1 MPLRIV
7 SPRRLENARELDTS
21 IRLDESAPAGINK
34 AHEAHVDIPSGGE
47 MRGFATRNGST
58 QRVFRRLSGLLPWRD
73 SSGNERPGQS
83 FCFKKEIGMRR
94 SIVPN
99 RSQLVALTLGLA
111 LSAGASTLALAQAR
125 QVPEARQQI
134 TLSFAPVVQKTAP
147 SVVNVYGARVERR
160 PQNPF
165 MDDPFFR
172 RFFGDGG
179 FGLPREQVQRSL
191 GSGVIVDAGAGLV
204 VTNNHV
210 IEGMTEVKVALA
222 DKREYEATILL
233 RDPRT
238 DLAVLKLKGAKELAA
253 IEVGDSDALQ
263 IGDLV
268 LAIGNPFGVGQ
279 TVTQGI
285 ISALAR
291 TQVGVGDAQSFIQTD
306 AAINPGNS
314 GGALVDMQGRLTG
327 INTAIFSKSGG
338 SVGIGFAIPSA
349 MVRVVV
355 DSAKTGATTVR
366 RAWFG
371 ARLQALTQDVADGL
385 GLDRP
390 AGSVVAS
397 VVDSGPAAEGG
408 LKRSDVILAVDG
420 VGVDDPESFGYRF
433 ATRPI
438 GGTTQLTVLRGG
450 KRITIPVKLTPAPET
465 RPREPVKVGGRSP
478 FTGLTVLNLSPAVAE
493 ELSIDL
499 STEGVVVGNIE
510 EGSPAAR
517 VGFQKG
523 DLILAI
529 NGERINASRE
539 IELATRERKRSWEV
553 TISRGG
559 QTVTSVFGG

>member
-1 MPLRIV
+1 
-7 SPRRLENARELDTS
+7 
-21 IRLDESAPAGINK
+21 
-34 AHEAHVDIPSGGE
+34 
-47 MRGFATRNGST
+47 
-58 QRVFRRLSGLLPWRD
+58 
-73 SSGNERPGQS
+73 
-83 FCFKKEIGMRR
+83 MRR
-94 SIVPN
+94 SIMPN
-99 RSQLVALTLGLA
+99 RSQFVALALGLG
-111 LSAGASTLALAQAR
+111 LSAGMHTPASAQLR
-125 QVPEARQQI
+125 QAPETRQQI

-191 GSGVIVDAGAGLV
+191 GSGVIVDAAGLV

-210 IEGMTEVKVALA
+210 IQNMTEVKVALA
-222 DKREYEATILL
+222 DKREYEAEIVL

-238 DLAVLKLKGAKELAA
+238 DLAVLRVKGAKDLAA
-253 IEVGDSDALQ
+253 IELGDSDALQ

-285 ISALAR
+285 VSALAR

-327 INTAIFSKSGG
+327 INTAIFSRSGG
-338 SVGIGFAIPSA
+338 SHGIGFAIPSA

-355 DSAKTGATTVR
+355 ESAKSGAVLVR
-366 RAWFG
+366 RPWFG
-371 ARLQALTQDVADGL
+371 ARLQALTQEVADGL

-390 AGSVVAS
+390 AGSIVAS
-397 VVDSGPAAEGG
+397 VVEKGPAAEGG

-420 VGVDDPESFGYRF
+420 VAVDDPEGFGYRF
-433 ATRPI
+433 ATRPL

-450 KRITIPVKLTPAPET
+450 KRITVPVKLTPAPET

-478 FTGLTVLNLSPAVAE
+478 FTGLTVMNLSPAVAE
-493 ELSIDL
+493 ELSIDP
-499 STEGVVVGNIE
+499 STEGVVVAMVE
-510 EGSPAAR
+510 ENSAAAR

-523 DLILAI
+523 DLVLAI
-529 NGERINASRE
+529 NGERINASRD
-539 IELATRERKRSWEV
+539 IELATRERKRAWEV
-553 TISRGG
+553 TISRNG

>member
-1 MPLRIV
+1 
-7 SPRRLENARELDTS
+7 
-21 IRLDESAPAGINK
+21 
-34 AHEAHVDIPSGGE
+34 
-47 MRGFATRNGST
+47 
-58 QRVFRRLSGLLPWRD
+58 
-73 SSGNERPGQS
+73 
-83 FCFKKEIGMRR
+83 MRR
-94 SIVPN
+94 SIMPN
-99 RSQLVALTLGLA
+99 RSQFVALALGLGLGMHTPA
-111 LSAGASTLALAQAR
+111 SAQLRQA
-125 QVPEARQQI
+125 PETRQQI

-191 GSGVIVDAGAGLV
+191 GSGVIVDAAGLV

-210 IEGMTEVKVALA
+210 IQNMTEVKVALA
-222 DKREYEATILL
+222 DKREYEAEIVL

-238 DLAVLKLKGAKELAA
+238 DLAVLRVKGAKDLAA
-253 IEVGDSDALQ
+253 IELGDSDALQ

-285 ISALAR
+285 VSALAR

-327 INTAIFSKSGG
+327 INTAIFSRSGG
-338 SVGIGFAIPSA
+338 SHGIGFAIPSA

-355 DSAKTGATTVR
+355 ESAKSGAVLVR
-366 RAWFG
+366 RPWFG
-371 ARLQALTQDVADGL
+371 ARLQALTQEVADGL

-390 AGSVVAS
+390 AGSIVAS
-397 VVDSGPAAEGG
+397 VVEKGPAAEGG

-420 VGVDDPESFGYRF
+420 VAVDDPEGFGYRF
-433 ATRPI
+433 ATRPL

-450 KRITIPVKLTPAPET
+450 KRITVPVKLTPAPET

-478 FTGLTVLNLSPAVAE
+478 FTGLTVMNLSPAVAE
-493 ELSIDL
+493 ELSIDP
-499 STEGVVVGNIE
+499 STEGVVVAMVE
-510 EGSPAAR
+510 ENSAAAR

-523 DLILAI
+523 DLVLAI
-529 NGERINASRE
+529 NGERINASRD
-539 IELATRERKRSWEV
+539 IELATRERKRAWEV
-553 TISRGG
+553 TISRNG